1 MRRFSIDIGG
11 INTDSVLIADY
22 AVLYAVKTRTTGD
35 DTFGILTRPC
45 AIDVPP
51 RGSTRTG

>member
-22 AVLYAVKTRTTGD
+22 AVLYAVKTLTTGD